1 MLVLCHYRLGGISLI
16 LATSDLLRSWH
27 AGSTVECHLSFI
39 ENTFFLWTCSIP
51 IMLSVILAMSWHE
64 ILEWSFAAFYFPSQ
78 STWHVFFFLF
88 FFVVVSFAT
97 LGGWWVSFFPSNGWW
112 FPWPFP
118 LFNLNCV
125 SLHLGWLSDLFR
137 AYALNVRSEFPFL
150 FSTYFITR
158 YAWWLEACLFVH
170 LRKKEVVCLILC

>member
-97 LGGWWVSFFPSNGWW
+97 LGGWWVSFFPLTVGD
-112 FPWPFP
+112 F
-118 LFNLNCV
+118 
-125 SLHLGWLSDLFR
+125 LGL
-137 AYALNVRSEFPFL
+137 FL
-150 FSTYFITR
+150 FSTWTVFHYISGG
-158 YAWWLEACLFVH
+158 
-170 LRKKEVVCLILC
+170 CLICFALMLSMSVLNFLSYSLLILLLDMLDDWRLVCSST